1 MRAAILIA
9 ALCTNAPA
17 FAQVRQF
24 DVPPGDAGKS
34 IPEFARQAHIQII
47 APGEQ
52 LHGVITPPIK
62 GAYDVFVAL
71 DLMLKG
77 TDLKVRHSAEGI
89 VTISLLE
96 EKNREEREDMSP
108 KNSASLL
115 ALLLGSSPILGAG
128 HARAQDAQPQAAQ
141 TESLETVVVTANK
154 RAERLQDVPSAVSAV
169 TANDLQDLNIHD
181 TTSLLSAVPSLSFQQ
196 GTNPQNASIRIRGI
210 GTSLFGI
217 GTTSDVVTIIDGI
230 SLAKNAQNFFN
241 FNDIQRV
248 EVLRGPQV
256 TLFGDGASAGAINV
270 VSETPTDALTLSGQ
284 ATLAEGTEYRLA
296 GTVSGPIAE
305 GLTARMSVYYNNVP
319 GILNEVHGGSVNSFR
334 DWGVHTIVDWQATE
348 NLKFRLGVTFAGNN
362 DPGFDS
368 AIVSTRNPALITN
381 LGFTPGSRNH
391 VVNDDGNF
399 IEHTNGA
406 TYSLQG
412 DWDLGAATITSITGY
427 QFFYLN
433 NQAEV
438 DGIYNGG
445 NAGASLYGSGT
456 AAVPVFVGCTKA
468 TSGNCQAMYNLNGG
482 SFTLKQFSQELR
494 IANNG
499 NERLNYVAGIYYQTV
514 GTARPFLRARAY
526 CAAGTAAQ
534 LFTPCTAAEWDSYN
548 SFGYVRST
556 SIAGFGQ
563 LDYRIF
569 DQLKVQVGARVQSEA
584 VSAQGRALGIN
595 GSGLVYDATN
605 PGPGSNAAT
614 LYRNFGPVTPGKQT
628 VKDTMVGGKIGLQY
642 QFSDRAQM
650 YVSAT
655 KGFKGS
661 GWNAAPTTNYATQ
674 NPVHPEY
681 VTAYEAGFKGATD
694 DGMATVAVAVF
705 DEQYKNLQVQVAQI
719 INGAVQAQQTNAG
732 TSFSRGFEIEST
744 FHPFKGF
751 TFGANATLAVTGL
764 NLPGNGCPIENVA
777 GITAANTF
785 ATAAA
790 YQANP
795 PPAGTCYSIGGTAFV
810 DVKGGQLPASPRWHL
825 NFTPRYQANIMEDIS
840 GFLQFN
846 INYQSS
852 ERFDINQDP
861 LLRQGG
867 FWLVDTSVGFLTE
880 DGHYGLTFFV
890 KNLFD
895 QNYYTSMAHGSE
907 LTAGSQTPSGNLFPD
922 TVTAFYNKDSQRFF
936 GVNLNINF

>member
-1 MRAAILIA
+1 MGTRVIWATATGCLVVA
-9 ALCTNAPA
+9 CLAYSAPV

-24 DVPPGDAGKS
+24 DIPSEEAGKS
-34 IPEFARQAHIQII
+34 IQEFARQAGVSVL
-47 APGEQ
+47 APGEH
-52 LHGVITPPIK
+52 LRGLVTPAVK
-62 GAYDVFVAL
+62 GNYDVIAAL
-71 DLMLKG
+71 ETMLKG
-77 TDLKVRHSAEGI
+77 TDLKVSRSAEGL

-96 EKNREEREDMSP
+96 EKKLEREDMPP
-108 KNSASLL
+108 KKSVSLL
-115 ALLLGSSPILGAG
+115 ALLFGTSSFLGAG
-128 HARAQDAQPQAAQ
+128 HAHAQAAPSDVTAQ
-141 TESLETVVVTANK
+141 AESLETVVVTANK

-181 TTSLLSAVPSLSFQQ
+181 STSLLSAVPSLSFQS

-217 GTTSDVVTIIDGI
+217 GTTSDVVTIIDGV

-270 VSETPTDALTLSGQ
+270 ISETPTDSLTVAGQ
-284 ATLAEGTEYRLA
+284 ATLAEGTEYRVT
-296 GTVSGPIAE
+296 GTVSGPIAD
-305 GLTARMSVYYNNVP
+305 GLTARVSAYYNNIP
-319 GILNEVHGGSVNSFR
+319 GILNEVHGGSVDGFR
-334 DWGVHTIVDWQATE
+334 DWGVHTIVAWQPSDSF
-348 NLKFRLGVTFAGNN
+348 KVQLGVTFLGNN
-362 DPGFDS
+362 DPGF
-368 AIVSTRNPALITN
+368 AGALISTRNPSLISL
-381 LGFTPGSRNH
+381 LGFTPGPRNN
-391 VVNDDGNF
+391 VINDDNNF
-399 IEHTNGA
+399 FVHSTGS
-406 TYSLQG
+406 TYSLQA
-412 DWDLGAATITSITGY
+412 DWDLGDATITSITGY
-427 QFFYLN
+427 QYFYLN
-433 NQAEV
+433 NNAEV

-445 NAGASLYGSGT
+445 ANS
-456 AAVPVFVGCTKA
+456 VPVFVGCTKA

-482 SFTLKQFSQELR
+482 SFSLKQFSQELR

-499 NERLNYVAGIYYQTV
+499 SERLNYVAGLYYQTV
-514 GTARPFLRARAY
+514 GTARPFFRARGY

-534 LFTPCTAAEWDSYN
+534 LGAPCPAVEWDSYA
-548 SFGYVRST
+548 SFGYIRST

-569 DQLKVQVGARVQSEA
+569 DRLKVQFGARVQNET
-584 VSAQGRALGIN
+584 VSAQGKPLGI
-595 GSGLVYDATN
+595 GGGGLIYDTTN
-605 PGPGSNAAT
+605 PGPAAT
-614 LYRNFGPVTPGKQT
+614 AATIYRNFGPVTAGKQSVT
-628 VKDTMVGGKIGLQY
+628 DTMVGGKVGLQY
-642 QFSDRAQM
+642 QFSDRAQI

-674 NPVHPEY
+674 TPVHPEY
-681 VTAYEAGFKGATD
+681 VTSYEAGFKGATD
-694 DGMATVAVAVF
+694 DGLATVAVAVF

-732 TSFSRGFEIEST
+732 TSFSRGFEIELT
-744 FHPFKGF
+744 FRPFEGF
-751 TFGANATLAVTGL
+751 TLGANATLAVTGL
-764 NLPGNGCPIENVA
+764 NLPGNGCPIQNVA

-790 YQANP
+790 YLANP

-825 NFTPRYQANIMEDIS
+825 NFTPRYQTDLMEDIA

-852 ERFDINQDP
+852 ERFDINQDQ
-861 LLRQGG
+861 LLRQDG
-867 FWLVDTSVGFLTE
+867 FWLVDTSLGFLTK
-880 DGHYGLTFFV
+880 DGHYGLSFFV

-895 QNYYTSMAHGSE
+895 QNYYTNITHPSE
-907 LTAGSQTPSGNLFPD
+907 LTAGSQTPSGNIFPD
-922 TVTAFYNKDSQRFF
+922 TITGFYNKDAQRFF